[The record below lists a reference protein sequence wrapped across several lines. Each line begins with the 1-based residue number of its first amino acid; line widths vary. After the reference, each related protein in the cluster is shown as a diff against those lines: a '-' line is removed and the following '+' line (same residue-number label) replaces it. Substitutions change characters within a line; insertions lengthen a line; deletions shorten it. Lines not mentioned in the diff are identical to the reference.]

1 MTFEKRINVR
11 VDEELYKVV
20 TELSELHNI
29 TRSELMRIA
38 VTDNIKRLE
47 KKKTY
52 TREEFEILI
61 NTINLVANNIKN
73 LEIELNKIGININ
86 QLTKLVNTSYN
97 TELITRNQSLLQRTN
112 NRLLNTEYELKELSK
127 KIWEVV

>member
-1 MTFEKRINVR
+1 MSYEKRINVR

-73 LEIELNKIGININ
+73 LELELNKIGININ

-97 TELITRNQSLLQRTN
+97 TEQITRNQSLLQRTN